1 MNVPQELKY
10 SKDHEW
16 VRIDGEEATIGITDY
31 AQGELGDVVFVELPE
46 VGDTFA
52 AGDVAATIEAVKTV
66 ADLFMPVDGEITA
79 VNEDLESNSELI
91 NSDAFGGGWIL
102 KVKMSGDI
110 PADLMDAGAY
120 TEMID

>member
-1 MNVPQELKY
+1 MV
-10 SKDHEW
+10 
-16 VRIDGEEATIGITDY
+16 T
-31 AQGELGDVVFVELPE
+31 
-46 VGDTFA
+46 
-52 AGDVAATIEAVKTV
+52 
-66 ADLFMPVDGEITA
+66 ITA